1 MELSLKT
8 VKIGILNFLQNSL
21 ESETLVPNMM
31 RLKPSIPSFAKTLLF
46 FFAVPLLAVDH
57 DITIE
62 NTNFTLSK
70 VPYLSEDRVLYNYNR
85 LRLTDNIKE
94 ENWFVHITADIDNY
108 YGEEYVNSFEYLFLR
123 SIKADTPFDIE
134 TNPKNY
140 GKGEVFGRIHR
151 FNVGYADEKHNIVF
165 GLQKISMGV
174 GRIWTPTD
182 LFNPRNP
189 LALEP
194 DQIYGAYA
202 LSYTY
207 ALGEL
212 SEVMGVVAKRHDHSY
227 KYAGRIKGNVGFADI
242 ALDLLSSNDAQM
254 IAYEIEGNLFD
265 TGIEWRS
272 EGGYFK
278 DKLLDKEFYQGILG
292 FDYGFKNGLTVMT
305 EWIHSLK
312 TYRFNEILRHQEST
326 LGNNR
331 HLSSD
336 YIGASAYYEFNL
348 LFSGSLS
355 MIYTPEDQS
364 SYITPVIEYSFSDDA
379 SIAIGAMLYGG
390 DEESEFGSLEN
401 SYYLRLKATF

>member
-1 MELSLKT
+1 M
-8 VKIGILNFLQNSL
+8 KIINF
-21 ESETLVPNMM
+21 V
-31 RLKPSIPSFAKTLLF
+31 LLCCLT
-46 FFAVPLLAVDH
+46 VPLLAVEH

-70 VPYLSEDRVLYNYNR
+70 VPYPSNDRVVYNYNR
-85 LRLTDNIKE
+85 LRLTDKIKE
-94 ENWFVHITADIDNY
+94 GNWFVNIIGDIDNY
-108 YGEEYVNSFEYLFLR
+108 YGKNYIDSFEYQYLR
-123 SIKADTPFDIE
+123 GIEADTPFDIQ
-134 TNPKNY
+134 TNAKNY
-140 GKGEVFGRIHR
+140 GNGEVFGRIHR
-151 FNVGYADEKHNIVF
+151 LNIGYADDKHNIVF

-212 SEVMGVVAKRHDHSY
+212 SEVMGVVAKRHDHKY

-242 ALDLLSSNDAQM
+242 ALDLLSGNDTEM

-272 EGGYFK
+272 EGGYFN
-278 DKLLDKEFYQGILG
+278 DKLLDKEFFQAILG
-292 FDYGFKNGLTVMT
+292 LDYGFANGLTVMT
-305 EWIHSLK
+305 EWLHSSK
-312 TYRFNEILRHQEST
+312 TYSFDEILTHQEST
-326 LGNNR
+326 LSNNR

-348 LFSGSLS
+348 LINGSLS
-355 MIYTPEDQS
+355 MIYAPEDQS
-364 SYITPVIEYSFSDDA
+364 SYISPVIEYSISDDA
-379 SIAIGAMLYGG
+379 SIALGAMLYTG
-390 DEESEFGSLEN
+390 DNKSEFGSLDN
-401 SYYLRLKATF
+401 TYYLRLKATY

>member
-1 MELSLKT
+1 MESSLKIANI
-8 VKIGILNFLQNSL
+8 VIILCFSLAAAEHEYSL
-21 ESETLVPNMM
+21 ENS
-31 RLKPSIPSFAKTLLF
+31 
-46 FFAVPLLAVDH
+46 
-57 DITIE
+57 
-62 NTNFTLSK
+62 NFTLSS
-70 VPYLSEDRVLYNYNR
+70 VPYESDERVLYNYNR
-85 LRLTDNIKE
+85 LRLNYKFKEDNWYLSFIG
-94 ENWFVHITADIDNY
+94 DINNY
-108 YGEEYVNSFEYLFLR
+108 YGEKYIQSSEYQFLR
-123 SIKADTPFDIE
+123 SIKADTPFDIQ
-134 TNPKNY
+134 TNPHNY
-140 GKGEVFGRIHR
+140 GNGEVFGRIHR
-151 FNVGYADEKHNIVF
+151 FNAGYADEKHNIVF

-278 DKLLDKEFYQGILG
+278 DKLLDKEFYQTILG
-292 FDYGFKNGLTVMT
+292 LDYGFKNGVTVMT
-305 EWIHSLK
+305 EWIHSSK
-312 TYRFNEILRHQEST
+312 TYSFDEILTHQEST
-326 LGNNR
+326 LSNNR

-336 YIGASAYYEFNL
+336 YLGASAYYDFNL
-348 LFSGSLS
+348 LFNGSLS
-355 MIYTPEDQS
+355 MIYSPEDQS
-364 SYITPVIEYSFSDDA
+364 SFIAPVIEYSISDDA
-379 SIAIGAMLYGG
+379 SIAVGAMLYAG
-390 DEESEFGSLEN
+390 DKESEFGSLHN
-401 SYYLRLKATF
+401 SYYLRLKATY

>member
-1 MELSLKT
+1 MAIE
-8 VKIGILNFLQNSL
+8 
-21 ESETLVPNMM
+21 
-31 RLKPSIPSFAKTLLF
+31 
-46 FFAVPLLAVDH
+46 H
-57 DITIE
+57 DLTIE

-70 VPYLSEDRVLYNYNR
+70 VPYPSEDRVLYNYNR
-85 LRLTDNIKE
+85 LRLTDKIKE
-94 ENWFVHITADIDNY
+94 ENWFVNIITDIDNY
-108 YGEEYVNSFEYLFLR
+108 YGEDYINSGEYQFLR
-123 SIKADTPFDIE
+123 GIKADTPFEIE
-134 TNPKNY
+134 TNAKNY

-151 FNVGYADEKHNIVF
+151 FNVGYADEKHNVVF

-292 FDYGFKNGLTVMT
+292 LDYGFEDGLTVMA
-305 EWIHSLK
+305 EWIHSSK
-312 TYRFNEILRHQEST
+312 TYTFDEILTHQEST
-326 LGNNR
+326 LSNNR
-331 HLSSD
+331 HLSSN

-348 LFSGSLS
+348 LLNASLS
-355 MIYTPEDQS
+355 MIYAPEDQS
-364 SYITPVIEYSFSDDA
+364 IYISPVIEYSISDDA
-379 SIAIGAMLYGG
+379 SIAVGAMLYGG
-390 DEESEFGSLEN
+390 DKESEFGSLDN
-401 SYYLRLKATF
+401 SYYLRLKATY

>member
-8 VKIGILNFLQNSL
+8 VK
-21 ESETLVPNMM
+21 VV
-31 RLKPSIPSFAKTLLF
+31 LLCCLT
-46 FFAVPLLAVDH
+46 VPLMAAEH
-57 DITIE
+57 DLIIE

-70 VPYLSEDRVLYNYNR
+70 VPYPSEDRVLYNYNR

-94 ENWFVHITADIDNY
+94 GNWFINIIADIDNY
-108 YGEEYVNSFEYLFLR
+108 YGEDYIHSFEYQFLR
-123 SIKADTPFDIE
+123 GIKADTPFEIE
-134 TNPKNY
+134 TNPYDY
-140 GKGEVFGRIHR
+140 GNGEVFGRVHR
-151 FNVGYADEKHNIVF
+151 FNVGYSDEKHNVVF

-305 EWIHSLK
+305 EWIHSSK
-312 TYRFNEILRHQEST
+312 TYTFDEILTHQEST
-326 LGNNR
+326 LSNNR

-336 YIGASAYYEFNL
+336 YVGASAYYEFNL
-348 LFSGSLS
+348 LFNGSLS
-355 MIYTPEDQS
+355 MIYAPEDQS
-364 SYITPVIEYSFSDDA
+364 SYISPVIEYSISDDA
-379 SIAIGAMLYGG
+379 SIAVGTMLYSG
-390 DEESEFGSLEN
+390 DKESEFGSLDN
-401 SYYLRLKATF
+401 SYYLRLKATY